1 MDTQSV
7 IVETLI
13 MMGFT
18 FVIGFAVAFLIKL
31 MIACVRFFEKRQA
44 R

>member
-7 IVETLI
+7 IVETLV

-18 FVIGFAVAFLIKL
+18 FVIGFAVAFVIKL
-31 MIACVRFFEKRQA
+31 MIVCFRLFEKKN
-44 R
+44 